1 MAEAPSKIP
10 ILIVAYYWPPSAG
23 SGVQRWLKF
32 VKYLPEHGIL
42 PIVLTPENPDAEWLD
57 ASLEAEVSQEVE
69 VLKIP
74 VWEPYRFWR
83 RIKTVFKISGNT
95 LSNAPSRESGLA
107 KWIRGNFFLPDPRIF
122 WVKPASTFLEDF
134 IRTRQI
140 KTVITTGP
148 PHSMHLIGLRVK
160 KNFPDVKWVADF
172 RDPWS
177 TWGALKKFKPTS
189 IAMGIHKR
197 MERSVLDYA
206 DEIMTISP
214 FYVRQLSALSGKS
227 VHLFTNGFDE
237 EDMRKVEKSNTD
249 RFTIRHVGI
258 LHPEC
263 DPQPFLTLF
272 KAWYLM
278 NGLNEKVRLV
288 FTGKVTDEFL
298 SMIQSDDLLRQLVE
312 IEAPVSHRDLLK
324 LYGKTDALL
333 LILSGYRDAEGF
345 LPGKL
350 YEYLGT
356 GLPIVAIGPTHGDAA
371 VILEQ
376 SGAGKMLSEE
386 DEKGIQALL
395 SHCYETWLNGKE
407 QPILPTSSL
416 KWSRKQVSAELATFL
431 KSLHC

>member
-57 ASLEAEVSQEVE
+57 VSLEAEVSQEVE

-83 RIKTVFKISGNT
+83 RIKSVFKRNGKT

-312 IEAPVSHRDLLK
+312 IEAPVSHGDLLK

>member
-1 MAEAPSKIP
+1 MS
-10 ILIVAYYWPPSAG
+10 SAK
-23 SGVQRWLKF
+23 S
-32 VKYLPEHGIL
+32 
-42 PIVLTPENPDAEWLD
+42 
-57 ASLEAEVSQEVE
+57 
-69 VLKIP
+69 
-74 VWEPYRFWR
+74 
-83 RIKTVFKISGNT
+83 VFKRSGKT
-95 LSNAPSRESGLA
+95 LSNSPSRESGLA

-386 DEKGIQALL
+386 DEKSIQALL

>member
-32 VKYLPEHGIL
+32 VKYLPDHGIL

-57 ASLEAEVSQEVE
+57 VSLEAEVSQEVE

-83 RIKTVFKISGNT
+83 RIKSVFKRSGKT
-95 LSNAPSRESGLA
+95 LSNSPSRESGLA

-197 MERSVLDYA
+197 MERSVFDYA

-249 RFTIRHVGI
+249 QFTIRHVGI

-298 SMIQSDDLLRQLVE
+298 SMIQSDALLRQLVE

-356 GLPIVAIGPTHGDAA
+356 GLPIVAMGPTHGDAA
-371 VILEQ
+371 AILEQ
-376 SGAGKMLSEE
+376 SGAGKMLAEE

-395 SHCYETWLNGKE
+395 SHCYETWLNRKE